1 MVYAT
6 GVERVLFYTLG
17 IGSAASAL
25 TIAVWYGGMHIGIC
39 STAKHKLSTFVLAVA
54 SISWVMRDSSGSS
67 VPMPAMS
74 SIASEMV
81 AMDKRLFRNEATF
94 QVTMY
99 LARVMLAEK
108 LITKKEYR
116 AFEQEMLRKYQT
128 FSGDLY
134 TC

>member
-1 MVYAT
+1 MPVI
-6 GVERVLFYTLG
+6 FP
-17 IGSAASAL
+17 IGSGVS
-25 TIAVWYGGMHIGIC
+25 
-39 STAKHKLSTFVLAVA
+39 
-54 SISWVMRDSSGSS
+54 
-67 VPMPAMS
+67 
-74 SIASEMV
+74 
-81 AMDKRLFRNEATF
+81 AMDKRLFRNEATL

>member
-1 MVYAT
+1 MAT
-6 GVERVLFYTLG
+6 A
-17 IGSAASAL
+17 I
-25 TIAVWYGGMHIGIC
+25 
-39 STAKHKLSTFVLAVA
+39 
-54 SISWVMRDSSGSS
+54 GSS

-108 LITKKEYR
+108 LITGKEYR
-116 AFEQEMLRKYQT
+116 DFVQEMIRRYPP

-134 TC
+134 T